1 MKEIF
6 IARDETIVD
15 DQSAEDYV
23 TLLNGIIDECYNREG
38 YTEGTRNEVAVDL
51 TVAAYCLGLEP
62 LEVLDQLIEA
72 KVIDPANDDG
82 DPRDRV
88 RIVKDYADRF
98 SWDWMLNPGYY
109 HQRGMQSAKDADV
122 PIRYYLH

>member
-51 TVAAYCLGLEP
+51 TVAAYMLGLEP

-72 KVIDPANDDG
+72 KVIDPADDDD

-98 SWDWMLNPGYY
+98 SWDWMLNPEYY
-109 HQRGMQSAKDADV
+109 HQRGMQSAKDADM